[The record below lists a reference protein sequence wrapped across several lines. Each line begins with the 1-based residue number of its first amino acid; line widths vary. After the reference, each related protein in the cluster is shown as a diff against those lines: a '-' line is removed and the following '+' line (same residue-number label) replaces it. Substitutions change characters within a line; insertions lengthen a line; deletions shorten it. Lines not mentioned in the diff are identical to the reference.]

1 MSRLCMANTYNR
13 LLCMRNPSK
22 TLGLTPKPFS
32 FQILHRHEPTAD
44 AEFKRWFYKE
54 MLEKS
59 PYFNKTFNPNLKL
72 NIITGGSRSGDAA
85 IGTDLIFTINT
96 FVVR

>member
-1 MSRLCMANTYNR
+1 MANTYNR

-22 TLGLTPKPFS
+22 TLGLTPKPLTFL
-32 FQILHRHEPTAD
+32 ILHRHEPVGD
-44 AEFKRWFYKE
+44 LEFKKWFYRE
-54 MLEKS
+54 LMEKS
-59 PYFNKTFNPNLKL
+59 PYFKNTFNPNLKL
-72 NIITGGSRSGDAA
+72 NIITGGPRSGDAG